1 MNAVDFISMYG
12 LTFARLSGFFV
23 SVPLFSTRQ
32 LPVMHRVG
40 FSAFLAYYG
49 MFTLTEPIQ
58 MTNAFVLQVVYEV
71 MIGLLLGLLI
81 NILFFAPQI
90 R

>member
-1 MNAVDFISMYG
+1 MYG

-40 FSAFLAYYG
+40 FSAFLAYYA
-49 MFTLTEPIQ
+49 MFT
-58 MTNAFVLQVVYEV
+58 
-71 MIGLLLGLLI
+71 
-81 NILFFAPQI
+81 
-90 R
+90 